1 MPRVKTLGVF
11 FGARPSAR
19 AQEGQLEARCWII
32 QCRAFAYLRG
42 VREYLSELLTA

>member
-19 AQEGQLEARCWII
+19 AQEGQWLAREREPFYLGLVLRRFAPPD
-32 QCRAFAYLRG
+32 RAQEG
-42 VREYLSELLTA
+42 Q